1 MINPHDRQI
10 LIDSYDD
17 QNESENPHLRGSRL
31 AILQNAV
38 EIGNITAQEVIE
50 EINNNDIEI
59 RRRQIES
66 RGIIESYLYNLYGRE
81 LDELNN
87 DSQQVTINAII
98 TGARLNENDQQINA
112 RLIKD
117 SLKHALPTFNNLWLT
132 IKNKLPWI
140 RFNIE

>member
-17 QNESENPHLRGSRL
+17 QHESENPHLRGSRL

-38 EIGNITAQEVIE
+38 EIGNITAQEAIE

-81 LDELNN
+81 LDEL
-87 DSQQVTINAII
+87 
-98 TGARLNENDQQINA
+98 
-112 RLIKD
+112 K
-117 SLKHALPTFNNLWLT
+117 
-132 IKNKLPWI
+132 
-140 RFNIE
+140 

>member
-17 QNESENPHLRGSRL
+17 QHESENPHLRGSRL

-38 EIGNITAQEVIE
+38 EIGNITAQEAIE

-87 DSQQVTINAII
+87 DSQQVTINAIR

-117 SLKHALPTFNNLWLT
+117 SLKHALPTFNDLWLT